1 MQQNKVGFWVSLQT
15 KSRVLGVPT
24 DKKVN
29 EWVECYR
36 GICRHNTE
44 YGYNDKY
51 IGTSIVIL
59 AKRWLW
65 LRMMVYVNRNM
76 LEQFL

>member
-1 MQQNKVGFWVSLQT
+1 MCRY
-15 KSRVLGVPT
+15 SRIQ
-24 DKKVN
+24 
-29 EWVECYR
+29 CYA

-59 AKRWLW
+59 AKCWLW
-65 LRMMVYVNRNM
+65 LPDDGLCKPKHVGAAFMILIVLIV
-76 LEQFL
+76 